1 MDNWELA
8 NKIETLA
15 HRLECVSNIVEL
27 VATQIPEETT
37 SGALWA
43 VYDSLCNYVAQA
55 KVLSQEV
62 MDSRIKEQPVSKQ
75 KKGQK

>member
-8 NKIETLA
+8 NKIERLA
-15 HRLECVSNIVEL
+15 SKIECVSNIVEL
-27 VATQIPEETT
+27 VATQVSEETT

-55 KVLSQEV
+55 EVLSQEV
-62 MDSRIKEQPVSKQ
+62 MDSHMKEQPVSKP

>member
-15 HRLECVSNIVEL
+15 NKIECVSAIVEL
-27 VATQIPEETT
+27 VATQLSEETT

-43 VYDSLCNYVAQA
+43 VYDSLCNYVTQA
-55 KVLSQEV
+55 EMLSQEV
-62 MDSRIKEQPVSKQ
+62 MDSHMKEQPVSKP

>member
-8 NKIETLA
+8 NKIETISYRIESA
-15 HRLECVSNIVEL
+15 NCIIEL
-27 VATQIPEETT
+27 VATNISEETN
-37 SGALWA
+37 SGALWSA
-43 VYDSLCNYVAQA
+43 YDSIKTYIEQLNI
-55 KVLSQEV
+55 LSSEV